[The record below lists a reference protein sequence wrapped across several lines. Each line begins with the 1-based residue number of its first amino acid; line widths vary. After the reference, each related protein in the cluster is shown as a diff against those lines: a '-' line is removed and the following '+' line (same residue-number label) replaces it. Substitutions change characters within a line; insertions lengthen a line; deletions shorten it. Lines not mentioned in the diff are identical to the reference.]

1 MKNPPAMWE
10 TWVCFLGWEDPLEK
24 GMAIHASILAWKSHR
39 QKSLADPSPWDRKE
53 SNTTEGLPLSFSNVD
68 DTGSGSLLEP
78 EACLCVSYLY
88 EGDLL

>member
-1 MKNPPAMWE
+1 MQE
-10 TWVCFLGWEDPLEK
+10 TPLCFLGWEDPLEK

-53 SNTTEGLPLSFSNVD
+53 SNTTEGLPLSFSNID

-78 EACLCVSYLY
+78 EACLCVNCLY

>member
-1 MKNPPAMWE
+1 
-10 TWVCFLGWEDPLEK
+10 
-24 GMAIHASILAWKSHR
+24 MAIHASILAWKSHR

-53 SNTTEGLPLSFSNVD
+53 SNTTEGLPLSFSNID

-78 EACLCVSYLY
+78 EACLCVSCLY